1 MNWNSIGTKVILSTL
16 IFLIVISTAS
26 LFFIYQA
33 DKQKIITQ
41 KTEQAKN
48 LLLVAESVRKNMIKK
63 WDDGVFTT
71 QQLNNYNSISNANE
85 RLTKIL
91 ATVPVATSWEIVQA
105 KAKEGSFNFKAP
117 NINARNPKNE
127 ANKKEREVL
136 NFFKQNP
143 QATEYS
149 YVDETNETNETIH
162 YFRPV
167 ILSKQCEICHGNPV
181 TSQKLWANNNGVDLL
196 GYKMENKH
204 AGDLHGAFEII
215 TPLTAAYKE
224 LAQSM
229 YKQIGFTIVTLI
241 VLIAG
246 LYWLINSIIIT
257 PLTDLA
263 LKLQDI
269 SSGDGDLTARLNIKG
284 KTEFA
289 WVAASFNSFVKKI
302 GKTIYK
308 INEISEQLANSSQQL
323 STITQ
328 KTEHDVQRQQ
338 TETTQVASAME
349 QMASTVNNVSRNALN
364 ASETADLANHEATEG
379 SSIVKQAVIAINSLA
394 SEVESAAQVI
404 HDLESDSE
412 SIGQVLGVIQGIAEQ
427 TNLLALNAAIEAARA
442 GEQGRGFAVVAD
454 EVRTLASRTQNS
466 TEEIRQ
472 TIERLQTR
480 AKSAAQVMEQGQRQ
494 AKSSVEQAASAGDAL
509 NRINEKID
517 QINSMNTQ
525 IATASEQQSAV
536 TEEIKRN
543 INNIGDISNQTSQGA
558 HATSESS
565 QQLMGL
571 ADQLRTTVRQFK
583 I

>member
-1 MNWNSIGTKVILSTL
+1 MNLHSIGTKVILSTF
-16 IFLIVISTAS
+16 IFLLIISTAS
-26 LFFIYQA
+26 LFFIYGA

-41 KTEQAKN
+41 KTEQAKS
-48 LLLVAESVRKNMIKK
+48 LLLVSESVRKNMIQK

-71 QQLNNYNSISNANE
+71 QQLNNYNSISNTSE
-85 RLTKIL
+85 RLIKIL

-105 KAKEGSFNFKAP
+105 KAVEGNFSFKAP

-127 ANKKEREVL
+127 ANEKEREVL

-143 QATEYS
+143 QTTEYS
-149 YVDETNETNETIH
+149 YVDETNETVH

-167 ILSKQCEICHGNPV
+167 ILSAQCEICHGTPSS
-181 TSQKLWANNNGVDLL
+181 SQTLWGNDQGLDIL
-196 GYKMENKH
+196 GYQMENKH
-204 AGDLHGAFEII
+204 TGDLHGAFEII
-215 TPLTAAYKE
+215 TPLTVAYEE

-229 YKQIGFTIVTLI
+229 YKRVGFTIAALI
-241 VLIAG
+241 VLIVG
-246 LYWLINSIIIT
+246 LYWLINSIIIA

-263 LKLQDI
+263 IKLQDI

-338 TETTQVASAME
+338 TETAQVASAME
-349 QMASTVNNVSRNALN
+349 QMSSTVNNVSKNALN
-364 ASETADLANHEATEG
+364 ASETADSANIESTAG
-379 SSIVKQAVIAINSLA
+379 SDIVNQAVNSINSLA

-412 SIGQVLGVIQGIAEQ
+412 SIGQVLGVIQSIAEQ

-442 GEQGRGFAVVAD
+442 GEHGRGFAVVAD

-480 AKSAAQVMEQGQRQ
+480 AKSAAHVMEQGQCQ

-509 NRINEKID
+509 RRINEKID
-517 QINSMNTQ
+517 QINNMNTQ

-543 INNIGDISNQTSQGA
+543 INNIGEISNQTAQGA

-565 QQLMGL
+565 QQLMDL
-571 ADQLRTTVRQFK
+571 ANQLRTTVRQFK

>member
-1 MNWNSIGTKVILSTL
+1 MNWHSIGTRVILSTL
-16 IFLIVISTAS
+16 IFLTVISTAS
-26 LFFIYQA
+26 LFFIYEA
-33 DKQKIITQ
+33 DKQRIITQ
-41 KTEQAKN
+41 KTEQAKS
-48 LLLVAESVRKNMIKK
+48 LLLVSESVRTNMIKK
-63 WDDGVFTT
+63 WDNGVFTKE
-71 QQLNNYNSISNANE
+71 QLNNYNSINNADE

-91 ATVPVATSWEIVQA
+91 ATVPVASSWEIVQA
-105 KAKEGSFNFKAP
+105 KAKEGNFSFKAP

-127 ANKKEREVL
+127 ANEKEREAL

-143 QATEYS
+143 QAQEYS
-149 YVDETNETNETIH
+149 YVDETNETVH

-167 ILSKQCEICHGNPV
+167 ILSTQCEICHGTPTN
-181 TSQKLWANNNGVDLL
+181 SQTLWGNDQGLDIL
-196 GYKMENKH
+196 GYPMENKH

-215 TPLTAAYKE
+215 TPLTAAYQA
-224 LAQSM
+224 LTQSM
-229 YKQIGFTIVTLI
+229 YKRIGFTIAALMVLI
-241 VLIAG
+241 VG
-246 LYWLINSIIIT
+246 LYLLINSIIIS

-323 STITQ
+323 STITE

-338 TETTQVASAME
+338 TETAQVASAME

-364 ASETADLANHEATEG
+364 ASETADSANIESTAG
-379 SSIVKQAVIAINSLA
+379 SDIVNQAVNSINSLA

-472 TIERLQTR
+472 TIERLQAR
-480 AKSAAQVMEQGQRQ
+480 AKSAANVMEQGQRQ
-494 AKSSVEQAASAGDAL
+494 AKSSVKQAASAGDAL
-509 NRINEKID
+509 SRINEKID

-543 INNIGDISNQTSQGA
+543 INNIGEISNQTAQGA

-565 QQLMGL
+565 KQLMDL